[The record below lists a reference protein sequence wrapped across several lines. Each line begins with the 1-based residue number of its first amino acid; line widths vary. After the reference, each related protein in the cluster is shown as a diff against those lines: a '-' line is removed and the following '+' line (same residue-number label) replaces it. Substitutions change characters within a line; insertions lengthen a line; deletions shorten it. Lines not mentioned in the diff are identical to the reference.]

1 MEEKNSKINY
11 LIYAVFFVI
20 ILSILAI
27 TGAYAYYKVNVD
39 YDETLSGI
47 ESSLECIDLSLD
59 SQSLLSLSYNYPI
72 TDELAMRDGSITPVS
87 VTVTNNCSTAKKYTL
102 SLATM
107 TKSGTTYID
116 DAKIRYKVVKNDS
129 DFKGIDYLSTISKL
143 TEDNRAYGSLV
154 GTDKELATKYPDYTL
169 RNLYAVDE
177 IVTIN
182 PNTSNTY
189 EVYLWVDYYEGDAG
203 AYAGNEHDSSF
214 DNTTKGQSFAAAISL
229 SLNGDDEFIPIPVGE
244 YLMANPTT
252 GLNTT
257 EEAGLYRYQ
266 GTSVN
271 NYICFGTSDKSTCT
285 GNTDQYMYRIIGINS
300 SGQLKLIKKE
310 SFNTAYY
317 WHNTSSLDIT
327 WPNSDLYKG
336 LNGISGGQ
344 YSNLFIGNTT
354 YVPSGWSE
362 KIATT
367 SWKYGDNT
375 NETQTAANLYTIEN
389 GWTTTTS
396 AKIGLMYMHDYFYAY
411 QSGGLNC
418 SYSGESYSTCQ
429 TSWLHLSQNDS
440 GAPSALEWTMSRY
453 GYTTGY
459 YAAWSVYS
467 YGYDS
472 TGYLYIK
479 GAVCPVFYLTSDVT
493 YLSGTGTASD
503 PIIIE

>member
-72 TDELAMRDGSITPVS
+72 TDELAMREGSITPVS

-203 AYAGNEHDSSF
+203 AYKGEEHDSSF

-229 SLNGDDEFIPIPVGE
+229 SLNGDDEEKPLPVGE

-285 GNTDQYMYRIIGINS
+285 GNTDAYMYRIIGINS

-310 SFNTAYY
+310 ALNSTMYWWSDYTTNKTWPDSTIKTNINGSSFLSNTA
-317 WHNTSSLDIT
+317 
-327 WPNSDLYKG
+327 
-336 LNGISGGQ
+336 
-344 YSNLFIGNTT
+344 
-354 YVPSGWSE
+354 YVPSGWGD

-367 SWKYGDNT
+367 TWKYGDNT
-375 NETQTAANLYTIEN
+375 TDNTSAANLYTIEN
-389 GWTTTTS
+389 GWTATTS
-396 AKIGLMYMHDYFYAY
+396 AKIGLMYMHDYYYAY

-418 SYSGESYSTCQ
+418 SYSVVSYSTCQ
-429 TSWLHLSQNDS
+429 TAWLHLSQSDS
-440 GAPSALEWTMSRY
+440 GALSAHEWTMSRY
-453 GYTTGY
+453 CYNSDSGTYD
-459 YAAWSVYS
+459 AWHVSS
-467 YGYDS
+467 YGNVYAYSLYDA
-472 TGYLYIK
+472 I
-479 GAVCPVFYLTSDVT
+479 AFRPVFYLTSNVN
-493 YLSGTGTASD
+493 YLGGTGTLAD
-503 PIIIE
+503 PIIIG